1 MDRRSEQ
8 NRMCLFPLWTEVNCE
23 VCSAIIG
30 DLRKKQKMEVET
42 KKYESYS
49 IFNQKVKRV
58 KEKEIKHELLPPV
71 KGFISIAQAPKD
83 LSASGASWTSEHR
96 DSCGQKSKIQFMTR
110 LQYIREA

>member
-1 MDRRSEQ
+1 MDRQSEQ

-49 IFNQKVKRV
+49 IFN
-58 KEKEIKHELLPPV
+58 
-71 KGFISIAQAPKD
+71 
-83 LSASGASWTSEHR
+83 
-96 DSCGQKSKIQFMTR
+96 
-110 LQYIREA
+110 